1 MTRAS
6 AAACVVPKFN
16 AGRELGDAVRAGSIK
31 AIHTYNPLFSFSI
44 HSGDQNFFL
53 YTYFF
58 RTHPSSISSFIHY
71 GIHLS
76 LYLNIFM

>member
-44 HSGDQNFFL
+44 HSGDQSFFSILISFAPIHPL
-53 YTYFF
+53 Y
-58 RTHPSSISSFIHY
+58 HPLFTVGSTCHFI
-71 GIHLS
+71 
-76 LYLNIFM
+76 